1 MSLLSTGES
10 ILICL
15 EMNTLVGQSGI
26 GVRGGRILVAM
37 TRDEAKAVLAD
48 DSVRWYNRTGLWG
61 GAGWK

>member
-1 MSLLSTGES
+1 
-10 ILICL
+10 
-15 EMNTLVGQSGI
+15 MNTLVGQSGI

-61 GAGWK
+61 GARWK